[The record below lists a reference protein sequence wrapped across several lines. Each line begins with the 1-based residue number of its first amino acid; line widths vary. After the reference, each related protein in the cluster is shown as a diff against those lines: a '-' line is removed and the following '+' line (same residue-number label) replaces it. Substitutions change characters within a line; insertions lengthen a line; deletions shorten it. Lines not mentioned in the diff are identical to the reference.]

1 MSARYWLFVL
11 SLLLLAGCQTVRPEA
26 KPSLA
31 DIDVSDE
38 KNEGKK
44 VYIKPKS
51 VEEIRTAYSNYLNSA
66 TVDDRSRIEALA
78 RLAELEFNFSNQL
91 LKEKEASDSE
101 DDTQI
106 DKVYQQRLQKT
117 INLLSTALNDY
128 PNAKNNDTLLYQI
141 AKAYDQNGQSDEST
155 EALSTLVEKYPK
167 SPFYVE
173 AQFRVAESAFS
184 NQDYSAAEYAYT
196 EVIVSP
202 VNSIF
207 YEKSVFKRGWAR
219 FKQQFYLD
227 AVDDFMQAV
236 LHHEF
241 DEFERLDRSEREQFD
256 EYFRA
261 VGLSFSYLGG
271 SEPLDEYFRQQP
283 GFIYTYHTYS
293 MVSEIYWKQ
302 ERYSDAVD
310 THRQFI
316 AHYPDSD
323 NIPYSRLKIIE
334 IWKNSGFIS
343 KVYEAIEEFYVEYN
357 PSSQYWK
364 DQNENSGINRS
375 IRRALKEYL
384 IVMTSY
390 YHNQYQST
398 LKNTDYKNAT
408 VWYERY
414 LKHYSAYAQQD
425 NIYFLYAE
433 LLSQKKQHK
442 QAFEYYQLA
451 AYDNDLIIN
460 KDAAYASV
468 LVSNRLLVRGDAK
481 DAYLK
486 KHIEYALKYA
496 QAYGTE
502 NKTQKLIV
510 HAAELAYESKNYKS
524 TIELID
530 INLATPSTEPRTYP
544 LSLKAASYF
553 NLEEYAESESLYS
566 IILRSNQLAAKKR
579 SEFDDKLALS
589 IYRQGELA
597 LKQSSVPAA
606 IQHYQR
612 ISTIAPTSS
621 IAATGLYDAIALN
634 MQHEQWKPA
643 IAVITRFQ
651 RLYPKHKRQLDVSK
665 KLSVAYL
672 NSDQGVK
679 AAQEFE
685 KLSALGG
692 GDNKVKAAALWKAAA
707 LYEDKNRVDDAIRSY
722 SEYARVYKKPY
733 PQYIEAMSK
742 LAELNSGKGA
752 VKGAEKWRNNIIT
765 EDGKALN
772 NVKTER
778 TKFITSN
785 AYLALARSENA
796 RFAKTKLKLPL
807 NISLR
812 KKKKAMQQSVKLY
825 GKASVNQIYEV
836 STEATYA
843 IAEIYRVFSKDLL
856 ESDRPKNLNDE
867 ELDQYEILLED
878 QAFPFEDKAIEFF
891 EINLSRISEGFY
903 NDWIKKSHQSLI
915 ALFPVRYN
923 RQPKLDDY
931 VEQIQ

>member
-1 MSARYWLFVL
+1 MSVGHWLFVL
-11 SLLLLAGCQTVRPEA
+11 ALLLLSACQTTRPEA

-31 DIDVSDE
+31 DIDVSDK
-38 KNEGKK
+38 KNVGKK

-51 VEEIRTAYSNYLNSA
+51 TEEIRTAYSNYLNSA

-91 LKEKEASDSE
+91 LKEKDAFDSD
-101 DDTQI
+101 DDAQI

-117 INLLSTALNDY
+117 IKLLSTALNDY
-128 PNAKNNDTLLYQI
+128 PDAKNNDTLLYQI

-155 EALSTLVEKYPK
+155 EALTTLVEKYPD

-173 AQFRVAESAFS
+173 SQFRVAESAFS

-196 EVIVSP
+196 EVIVAP
-202 VNSIF
+202 VNDIF
-207 YEKSVFKRGWAR
+207 YEKSIFKRGWAR

-241 DEFERLDRSEREQFD
+241 DEFERLDRSEKEQFD

-271 SEPLDEYFRQQP
+271 SEPLDDYFKQQP
-283 GFIYTYHTYS
+283 DFIYTYHTYS
-293 MVSEIYWKQ
+293 MVSEIFWKQ

-310 THRQFI
+310 THQQFI
-316 AHYPDSD
+316 AHYPASD

-343 KVYEAIEEFYVEYN
+343 KVYEAIEQFYVEYN

-364 DQNENSGINRS
+364 NQNENSGINRS

-384 IVMTSY
+384 IVMTGY

-398 LKNTDYKNAT
+398 LKNADYKNAT
-408 VWYERY
+408 LWYERY

-425 NIYFLYAE
+425 SIYFLYAE
-433 LLSQKKQHK
+433 LLSQTKKHK
-442 QAFEYYQLA
+442 AAFEYYEKA
-451 AYDNDLIIN
+451 AYDNDLIIH
-460 KDAAYASV
+460 KDAAYASI
-468 LVSNRLLVRGDAK
+468 LVSNQLLVKGDAN
-481 DAYLK
+481 DIYLR
-486 KHIEYALKYA
+486 KHIDYALKYA
-496 QAYGTE
+496 QNYGTE
-502 NKTQKLIV
+502 SKTQKLIV

-524 TIELID
+524 AIELID
-530 INLATPSTEPRTYP
+530 INLATQSTESRAYV

-553 NLEEYAESESLYS
+553 NLKEYTESESLYAK
-566 IILRSNQLAAKKR
+566 ILRSSQLAAKKQT
-579 SEFDDKLALS
+579 EFSDKLALS

-597 LKQSSVPAA
+597 LEQSSVPAA

-612 ISTIAPTSS
+612 ISTIVPKSS
-621 IAATGLYDAIALN
+621 IAATGLYDSIALN
-634 MQHEQWKPA
+634 MQHKQWKPA

-651 RLYPKHKRQLDVSK
+651 RLYPKHKLQLDVSK

-672 NSDQGVK
+672 NSDQSVK

-685 KLSALGG
+685 KLSTLGG

-707 LYEDKNRVDDAIRSY
+707 LYEGKNRTDDAIRSY
-722 SEYARVYKKPY
+722 GEYARQYKKAY
-733 PQYIEAMSK
+733 PQYLEAMNK
-742 LAELNSGKGA
+742 LAELNAKKGA
-752 VKGAEKWRNNIIT
+752 IKSAEKWHNKVIAA
-765 EDGKALN
+765 DDKALN
-772 NVKTER
+772 NVKTDR
-778 TKFITSN
+778 TRFITSN
-785 AYLALARSENA
+785 AYLALARSENS

-807 NISLR
+807 NVSLR

-825 GKASVNQIYEV
+825 GKASVNQIYEAT
-836 STEATYA
+836 TEATYA
-843 IAEIYRVFSKDLL
+843 IAEIYRVFSKALL
-856 ESDRPKNLNDE
+856 ESDRPKNLSEE

-891 EINLSRISEGFY
+891 EINLTRINQGFY
-903 NDWIKKSHQSLI
+903 NDWIQKSHQSLI

-923 RQPKLDDY
+923 RQPKPDDY
-931 VEQIQ
+931 VEQMQ